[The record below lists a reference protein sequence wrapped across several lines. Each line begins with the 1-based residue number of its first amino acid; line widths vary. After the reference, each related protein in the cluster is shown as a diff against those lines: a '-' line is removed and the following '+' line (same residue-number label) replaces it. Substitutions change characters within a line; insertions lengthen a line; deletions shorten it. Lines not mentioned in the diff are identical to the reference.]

1 MSNLKKILLAMLAF
15 FAMLYFALSYYYT
28 DVQINKYE
36 NKAVVIE
43 NQIIKKGWVPA
54 ILPESA
60 YKIVETHDIDT
71 NTLFGSFN
79 YKEQDE
85 ATFIQQLTVKPD
97 MNNTLEWKNFLFQV
111 DKEKNYVK
119 FRNKP
124 SS

>member
-1 MSNLKKILLAMLAF
+1 MLAF
-15 FAMLYFALSYYYT
+15 FVMFYFALSYYYT
-28 DVQINKYE
+28 DVQISKYE

-60 YKIVETHDIDT
+60 YKIVETHDINT
-71 NTLFGSFN
+71 NTIFGSFS

-85 ATFIQQLTVKPD
+85 DTFIKQLTIKSD
-97 MNNTLEWKNFLFQV
+97 TNNTLEWGNFLFQV
-111 DKEKNYVK
+111 DKEKNYVQ

>member
-1 MSNLKKILLAMLAF
+1 MIKKTLLVMLAF
-15 FAMLYFALSYYYT
+15 FGVFYFALTSYFT

-36 NKAVVIE
+36 DREVVLKNQVIE
-43 NQIIKKGWVPA
+43 KGWIPN

-60 YKIVETHDIDT
+60 SEIRETHDLDA
-71 NTLFGSFN
+71 NTLFGSFS

-85 ATFIQQLTVKPD
+85 ATLMQHLTVKPD
-97 MNNTLEWKNFLFQV
+97 MNNTLEWGDFLFQV

-124 SS
+124 KS

>member
-1 MSNLKKILLAMLAF
+1 MLALF
-15 FAMLYFALSYYYT
+15 TLLYFAVSKYYT
-28 DVQINKYE
+28 DVQINIYTDKQVVLE
-36 NKAVVIE
+36 NQVIE
-43 NQIIKKGWVPA
+43 KGWIPS

-60 YKIVETHDIDT
+60 YEIRETHDLDA

-79 YKEQDE
+79 YKEKDE
-85 ATFIQQLTVKPD
+85 AVFMQQLTVKPD
-97 MNNTLEWKNFLFQV
+97 MNNTLEWGSFLFQV